1 MAQPLSKKHGTSKL
15 ALIGVFSTLIVL
27 WLSGSFWYEAFMLR
41 KDAIVLK
48 QSTAFESNLYDLAE
62 RISTQRGMLFAPAN
76 SIDQPTAD
84 AQIDG
89 EPVLTLISD
98 LQKKVQQLLSDT
110 DVDDNRT
117 APLTNLKYRAE
128 SLYTQYELIL
138 SQRKTLSDTDKLDVN
153 SEAQIRSM
161 TVERVALFQR
171 YVNFSKDI
179 SALFN
184 LVKSVFLPRKNDS
197 EFVTALQLRTIFWEL
212 KEATSYVESLANE
225 LNFLSAVS
233 EQHPSLPQFSS
244 ERALAAETMVRYH
257 SAISERIL
265 QLRTTASADQI
276 PKPLLRQIEELENW
290 HGNEYNPALQSL
302 LGNNLQ
308 NRNSIDARWEQI
320 CSQRTVMYEEIW
332 HDTNQYFNNVTDSVL
347 LKSNRNLVIDSVL
360 LIMSLIM
367 GLWIYQAIRTIKF
380 QAEHDSLTLLP
391 NRLSFYPKLYENIE
405 QADTDKNKLAL
416 IIIDLEKFKLIND
429 TLGYAVGNNV
439 LKAVAFRLNQL
450 KDENF
455 FPARLGGD
463 EFTAL
468 FVCNSEYDAQQ
479 QAMNIRNHLAE
490 QIIVDG
496 RSFDVGACVGMAL
509 YPDHATQ
516 GEELQMAAD
525 FAMLTS
531 RAEDSASV
539 AFYSAE
545 MASKLQYKIE
555 IESELIQAIAQDELE
570 LHYQPKFNTA
580 KACVN
585 SLEALV
591 RWNHPLRGFMSP
603 GEFLSIAETSGY
615 MPLLGDWVLRAA
627 IRQAAIWNKTS
638 SHPISVA
645 VNVAANQFV
654 EDHFAKK
661 VEQHLA
667 EFDLQA
673 DLLEIEITESLLLQD
688 LDNVLIVLKELR
700 SMGIK
705 IAMDDFGTGY
715 SSLSLLHSLPLDTL
729 KIDRSFVSRLNN
741 TENPSTTVTS
751 TIVNMARAYGL
762 EIVAEGAETE
772 EEVTI
777 LMGMEVDYI
786 QGFYYSKPV
795 PAQDVPDVMNSIADF
810 ANQSRVA

>member
-1 MAQPLSKKHGTSKL
+1 M
-15 ALIGVFSTLIVL
+15 
-27 WLSGSFWYEAFMLR
+27 
-41 KDAIVLK
+41 
-48 QSTAFESNLYDLAE
+48 
-62 RISTQRGMLFAPAN
+62 FA
-76 SIDQPTAD
+76 
-84 AQIDG
+84 
-89 EPVLTLISD
+89 
-98 LQKKVQQLLSDT
+98 K
-110 DVDDNRT
+110 
-117 APLTNLKYRAE
+117 
-128 SLYTQYELIL
+128 
-138 SQRKTLSDTDKLDVN
+138 
-153 SEAQIRSM
+153 
-161 TVERVALFQR
+161 
-171 YVNFSKDI
+171 
-179 SALFN
+179 
-184 LVKSVFLPRKNDS
+184 
-197 EFVTALQLRTIFWEL
+197 
-212 KEATSYVESLANE
+212 
-225 LNFLSAVS
+225 
-233 EQHPSLPQFSS
+233 
-244 ERALAAETMVRYH
+244 
-257 SAISERIL
+257 
-265 QLRTTASADQI
+265 
-276 PKPLLRQIEELENW
+276 
-290 HGNEYNPALQSL
+290 
-302 LGNNLQ
+302 
-308 NRNSIDARWEQI
+308 
-320 CSQRTVMYEEIW
+320 IW

-416 IIIDLEKFKLIND
+416 I
-429 TLGYAVGNNV
+429 
-439 LKAVAFRLNQL
+439 
-450 KDENF
+450 
-455 FPARLGGD
+455 
-463 EFTAL
+463 TAL

>member
-1 MAQPLSKKHGTSKL
+1 
-15 ALIGVFSTLIVL
+15 
-27 WLSGSFWYEAFMLR
+27 
-41 KDAIVLK
+41 
-48 QSTAFESNLYDLAE
+48 
-62 RISTQRGMLFAPAN
+62 
-76 SIDQPTAD
+76 
-84 AQIDG
+84 
-89 EPVLTLISD
+89 
-98 LQKKVQQLLSDT
+98 
-110 DVDDNRT
+110 
-117 APLTNLKYRAE
+117 
-128 SLYTQYELIL
+128 
-138 SQRKTLSDTDKLDVN
+138 
-153 SEAQIRSM
+153 M

-380 QAEHDSLTLLP
+380 QAEHDSLTL
-391 NRLSFYPKLYENIE
+391 
-405 QADTDKNKLAL
+405 
-416 IIIDLEKFKLIND
+416 
-429 TLGYAVGNNV
+429 
-439 LKAVAFRLNQL
+439 RLNQL